1 MSQPVPPGS
10 AAEALGM
17 LRSAMGYLSAA
28 DATTMAAETQA
39 QCLQALELVNSMG
52 TAARTS
58 ILAAFASGQGYS
70 ADADYS
76 PRAWL
81 IHKTRITKGAAVGYT
96 AWVRRAAAHPQVAA
110 AMTSGEMSESMART
124 ICQWNDKLP
133 EDCRLAADAI
143 LVTAAKAGMD
153 LRDLA
158 ELAREIYERSRPD
171 TPDED
176 PDGGFEDRS
185 LRLET
190 TFDGAGVLTGDL
202 TPECAAVVT
211 AVLDA
216 LSAPAGAQDTRT
228 YTQRYHDGL
237 QEAMRRLIAG
247 GLLPERAGQPVK
259 ALVHISLADLMM
271 LEGSSALMREWT
283 ASVRAAWAAHRA
295 AASVGGGDGGAW
307 LDGDAARAFT
317 CDASVTPV
325 VTGEVNPA
333 ALEALVR
340 LCAHL
345 DKLYH
350 HDDSDSDRGGGA
362 DCGDCSGAPGTS
374 DDGDGPTAPDPA
386 APDPCT
392 ARAREA
398 LEQAIIGKAVDL
410 LSGPGGLAGFLRRR
424 QLGARLGG
432 PSLPLDI
439 GYAETIPAGI
449 RNAVT
454 LRDRHCQWAGRCD
467 QPASA
472 CEVHHV
478 KHKKHGGKTSTTG
491 CVLLCFFHHQ
501 IVIHQWGWTL
511 VLNPDGTTTAWNKDK
526 TKVLHSHG
534 PPARAG

>member
-1 MSQPVPPGS
+1 MITAVSPGS

-17 LRSAMGYLSAA
+17 LKSAMGYLSTA
-28 DATTMAAETQA
+28 DATQLAAEEQA
-39 QCLQALELVNSMG
+39 RCLQVLEKVNSMG

-202 TPECAAVVT
+202 TPQCAAVVT

-216 LSAPAGAQDTRT
+216 LSAPAGAEDTRT
-228 YTQRYHDGL
+228 HEQRYHDAL

-259 ALVHISLADLMM
+259 ALVHVSLADLM
-271 LEGSSALMREWT
+271 LLDGSSALMQEWT
-283 ASVRAAWAAHRA
+283 AQVRAQWAAHRA
-295 AASVGGGDGGAW
+295 AASAAGGDGGAW

-325 VTGEVNPA
+325 LTGEVNPA

-345 DKLYH
+345 DKLNH
-350 HDDSDSDRGGGA
+350 HGDSDSDRGGGA

-424 QLGARLGG
+424 QLGARLAG
-432 PSLPLDI
+432 PSLPLDV
-439 GYAETIPAGI
+439 GVSSDIPAAI
-449 RNAVT
+449 RRAVI
-454 LRDRHCQWAGRCD
+454 LRDQHCRFPGGCD
-467 QPASA
+467 QPAAA
-472 CEVHHV
+472 CEVHHLT
-478 KHKKHGGKTSTTG
+478 HKANGGKTSVHDCALFCT
-491 CVLLCFFHHQ
+491 FHHQ
-501 IVIHQWGWTL
+501 VAIHQWGWTV

-526 TKVLHSHG
+526 TKILHSHS
-534 PPARAG
+534 PPARPG